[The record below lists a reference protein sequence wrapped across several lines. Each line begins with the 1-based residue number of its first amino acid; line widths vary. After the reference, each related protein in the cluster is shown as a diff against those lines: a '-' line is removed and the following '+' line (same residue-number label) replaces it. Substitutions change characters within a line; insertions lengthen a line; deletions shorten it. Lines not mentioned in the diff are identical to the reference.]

1 MHVITHMRAGEWWDP
16 TDRQRWATQRRMV
29 RAPHPEEGEQPDA
42 EQGTLPAA
50 RPHVSDILKRLPMSM
65 S

>member
-1 MHVITHMRAGEWWDP
+1 MSFPHGGAGEWWDP

-42 EQGTLPAA
+42 EQGILPAA
-50 RPHVSDILKRLPMSM
+50 RLHDPDIHKVFV
-65 S
+65 